1 MDPYKVLGVRPG
13 ATQEEIKEA
22 YRRMVKKYHPD
33 KFAGTDLEEVA
44 KEKMQEVNEAY
55 SLLMG
60 NKSGSGTYS
69 ESSRA
74 YEYNDGATN
83 VFQQVREKINAGDYS
98 QAEALLNR
106 IRDRNAE
113 WHYLKGL
120 ILWRRG
126 WYSEAYSH
134 LQTAVNMDPG
144 NLEYRNALMMLSSS
158 MNNYRYQ
165 HYSDRSPRDD
175 SDCCKL
181 CTALYCADCLCE
193 CMGGD
198 LISCC

>member
-1 MDPYKVLGVRPG
+1 
-13 ATQEEIKEA
+13 
-22 YRRMVKKYHPD
+22 MVKKYHPD